1 MTSFLN
7 NTEENITKQIQLD
20 RLEKFSPE
28 YLQKINEKNISEQA
42 LGSESNNINMK
53 QIK

>member
-20 RLEKFSPE
+20 RLEKFSAE
-28 YLQKINEKNISEQA
+28 YIQKINEKNIPQQA
-42 LGSESNNINMK
+42 LINENNNLNMK